1 MSSTC
6 YHRRPDLN
14 HQHWYSN
21 QLPGSWFAF
30 SPDLESG
37 LWRVPLSP
45 AGYRSGFRGSMDRSV
60 EEKIEK
66 KRGDGCSVRERE
78 KGIGKN
84 KNGDNFGGR
93 VFEMVIC
100 FVSIVFLSLNYSF
113 KNCIISS
120 NYTCVYL

>member
-1 MSSTC
+1 MVCILARSRIRAPEGAALAGGLSEWFPGK
-6 YHRRPDLN
+6 HGSIGRREN
-14 HQHWYSN
+14 R
-21 QLPGSWFAF
+21 
-30 SPDLESG
+30 EKT
-37 LWRVPLSP
+37 
-45 AGYRSGFRGSMDRSV
+45 RGRTV
-60 EEKIEK
+60 
-66 KRGDGCSVRERE
+66 DGCSVRERE